1 MQKLGEGD
9 TLTLAPW
16 MWMESD
22 RQGHRSTCLPLHKIN
37 QLLIIRLGSS
47 SKQTMSIN
55 NPTTTIS
62 FPHTQTFLRKTSRH
76 HGHRSFTGHRLSES
90 SPSLGS
96 TGGAQAVRSGDP
108 AAEAVPLAA
117 ATFFA
122 AVTFLYVHLR
132 CGGRRIPEEA
142 LFVLCGSVALLDLS
156 LPAQQPGTL
165 QSPLLSAAVARVLP
179 PAAVATFFLAVT
191 LIYAHGHA
199 AGADANQENPAAVEL
214 LEKLTLAAALFTCVL
229 SLFAAALVLDTK

>member
-1 MQKLGEGD
+1 M
-9 TLTLAPW
+9 AIAASPAVA
-16 MWMESD
+16 
-22 RQGHRSTCLPLHKIN
+22 
-37 QLLIIRLGSS
+37 
-47 SKQTMSIN
+47 
-55 NPTTTIS
+55 
-62 FPHTQTFLRKTSRH
+62 
-76 HGHRSFTGHRLSES
+76 FTGLCVAIGAAFQLSFHSES
-90 SPSLGS
+90 SPSPGA
-96 TGGAQAVRSGDP
+96 TVGAQAARAGDP
-108 AAEAVPLAA
+108 AAEAIPLAA

-122 AVTFLYVHLR
+122 AVTFHHVHLR
-132 CGGRRIPEEA
+132 RGGRRIPEEA

-229 SLFAAALVLDTK
+229 SLFAAALVFDTK

>member
-1 MQKLGEGD
+1 M
-9 TLTLAPW
+9 AIAASPA
-16 MWMESD
+16 
-22 RQGHRSTCLPLHKIN
+22 IA
-37 QLLIIRLGSS
+37 
-47 SKQTMSIN
+47 
-55 NPTTTIS
+55 
-62 FPHTQTFLRKTSRH
+62 
-76 HGHRSFTGHRLSES
+76 FTGLCAAISAAFLPSFLSES
-90 SPSLGS
+90 SPSPGS
-96 TGGAQAVRSGDP
+96 TGGAQAARSGDP

-122 AVTFLYVHLR
+122 AVTFLYVHLLR
-132 CGGRRIPEEA
+132 GGRRIPEEA